1 LLTQTIKS
9 ILESTAK
16 QLTPA
21 TDSPALDAELL
32 LMHTLQVQRSYLL
45 AWPEKRLSAEQLEQ
59 YQAFVTRRA
68 RGEPVA
74 YITGVK
80 EFWSLPL
87 HVTTDTL
94 IPRPETELLVELIL
108 NHFST
113 KDKVTLVD
121 LGTGSG
127 AIALALAHE
136 KPEWQVYATDK
147 SQQALDVAMLNAK
160 QLRLTNINFACGEWF
175 VPLSGKMFD
184 VVVSNPPYISHE
196 EWQEYEDG
204 LKFEPSSALL
214 AERDGMADIEQIIRQ
229 AASYLAPKGLLIIE
243 HGYQQAVQIRHMFVS
258 SGYKD
263 VETVCDLA
271 SQDRVTLG
279 FTL

>member
-16 QLTPA
+16 LLTPA

-32 LMHTLQVQRSYLL
+32 LMHTLQVQRSYLH
-45 AWPEKRLSAEQLEQ
+45 AWPDRQLSAEQLGQ
-59 YQAFVTRRA
+59 YQTFVTRRA

-108 NHFST
+108 SHFS
-113 KDKVTLVD
+113 KKNKVTVVD

-136 KPEWQVYATDK
+136 KPEWEIYATDK
-147 SQQALDVAMLNAK
+147 SQQALDVAMVNAK
-160 QLRLTNINFACGEWF
+160 QLQLTNINFVYGEWF
-175 VPLSGKMFD
+175 LPLTGKMFD

-214 AERDGMADIEQIIRQ
+214 SERDGIADIEQIIRQ
-229 AASYLAPKGLLIIE
+229 ATSYLASKGLLIIE
-243 HGYQQAVQIRHMFVS
+243 HGYQQAEQVRHMFVS